1 MNQFLVLR
9 IANPYSW
16 VITGA
21 DGGRVGP
28 VATGEL
34 ADAAPTAKERPVVV
48 VAPGSSVTL
57 ARPEL
62 PIKAGARLA
71 QVVPYAMEESLAG
84 EVENFHFA
92 IGATDADGSTQVA
105 ALRREEMR
113 GWLDVLAAA
122 GIQPQ
127 AIVPDTLCLPDN
139 PGKTV
144 AVIDSG
150 LLLVRAPGSLPVA
163 LDAEPLTEAFALAG
177 LEGEDRHVQLYV
189 SQDDWQHSREM
200 IEALREVTGSLDL
213 QILPDGALPL
223 LAARAVRPET
233 LSLMQGEFARRT
245 GWRAEWQRWRVA
257 AIPRGCGHRA
267 PPRRA
272 RLRSRPP
279 AQRAAAARHCH
290 RAGRADRAARR
301 RTHRGC
307 ARASRAAA
315 RGIGGGGSR
324 RPARPAGR
332 GRRRARG
339 RAGPEARVARL
350 ARPHARAADRGRQ
363 YRRHCALR
371 AGHQRPRADARMSPP
386 PPTATRASRPRC
398 RFRREPRREAPRL
411 VRTPCPSANSA
422 SPCGAARRQA
432 CCSSSWLVW

>member
-34 ADAAPTAKERPVVV
+34 ADAAPTAKDRPVVV

-57 ARPEL
+57 ARPDL

-113 GWLDVLAAA
+113 AWLAVLAAA

-139 PGKTV
+139 PGKIV

-150 LLLVRAPGSLPVA
+150 LLLVRVPGSLPVA
-163 LDAEPLTEAFALAG
+163 LDAEPLTESFTLAG

-233 LSLMQGEFARRT
+233 LSLMQGEFTRRT

-257 AIPRGCGHRA
+257 AILAVAAIALHLGVRA
-267 PPRRA
+267 YDLV
-272 RLRSRPP
+272 RLHNEE
-279 AQRAAAARHCH
+279 QRLDIAIEQAARIALPDAE
-290 RAGRADRAARR
+290 RIED
-301 RTHRGC
+301 
-307 ARASRAAA
+307 ARAQVEQRLAGSGGGDPAGLLAQLAAVGGALAGAPGPKLESLGWRERTLELQIVAANTDAIARFSQGINA
-315 RGIGGGGSR
+315 RGLSADVASTTNSDKGI
-324 RPARPAGR
+324 
-332 GRRRARG
+332 
-339 RAGPEARVARL
+339 EAQVKI
-350 ARPHARAADRGRQ
+350 
-363 YRRHCALR
+363 
-371 AGHQRPRADARMSPP
+371 
-386 PPTATRASRPRC
+386 
-398 RFRREPRREAPRL
+398 
-411 VRTPCPSANSA
+411 SA
-422 SPCGAARRQA
+422 GAAP
-432 CCSSSWLVW
+432 